1 MEDVVDP
8 CRSRCLFIPKS
19 EGGWLWFRAECFAG
33 LSCDGPV
40 APCDVSRS
48 EMIISPLED

>member
-8 CRSRCLFIPKS
+8 CQSRCLF
-19 EGGWLWFRAECFAG
+19 RADCFAG
-33 LSCDGPV
+33 LTCDGPV
-40 APCDVSRS
+40 APSDVSRS

>member
-1 MEDVVDP
+1 V
-8 CRSRCLFIPKS
+8 PKPLPLHTKL
-19 EGGWLWFRAECFAG
+19 EGGWLWFKAECFVG
-33 LSCDGPV
+33 LTNDGAV